1 VLGDEHLCELGCGTA
16 GDLLDAQL
24 AQFSLQLAELL
35 LQVLL
40 VLGPQRTS
48 LDFSGRLSWCM
59 LAFHHVSCV
68 SEKIV
73 SLPL

>member
-24 AQFSLQLAELL
+24 AQFGLQLAELL

-40 VLGPQRTS
+40 VLGPQRTG
-48 LDFSGRLSWCM
+48 LDFSGLSRCM
-59 LAFHHVSCV
+59 LAFHH
-68 SEKIV
+68 IFMRQ
-73 SLPL
+73 